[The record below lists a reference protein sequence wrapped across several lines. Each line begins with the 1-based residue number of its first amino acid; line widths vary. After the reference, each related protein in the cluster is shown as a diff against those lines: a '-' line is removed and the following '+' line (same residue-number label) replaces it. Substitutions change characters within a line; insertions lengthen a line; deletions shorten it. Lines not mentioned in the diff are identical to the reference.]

1 MTEVLKKPL
10 MFLVYFIG
18 LLVATYIFM
27 KFIVPYFTPFI
38 IAIILAFIIDP
49 FVNILEKWKV
59 PRSIAVII
67 LLGILVIVLSF
78 LTINGIFRL
87 TRELEDLAANINKYG
102 QTVAE
107 WLNTGIDRFEELTI
121 QLPGVVTEALNDRIK
136 LTSQAIGGYV
146 TDLLNMIRFLPNV
159 FVVLII
165 SIIATY
171 FISKDKGAVFS
182 SILQIVPEDWQKK
195 AKAMKTEIAQ
205 ATVGFIRAQLILMF
219 ISTVIAYIGLTIL
232 GIRYAILLAL
242 IIGLVDFVPSVGPGI
257 IFFPWALYS
266 VFVLKQTG
274 MAVVFV
280 IIYILILVVRQS
292 LQPKL
297 VGEGTGI
304 HPLLALASIYL
315 GIKLFGVVGM
325 FIGPFVAIILKAIVV
340 GFLIPHI

>member
-1 MTEVLKKPL
+1 M
-10 MFLVYFIG
+10 
-18 LLVATYIFM
+18 
-27 KFIVPYFTPFI
+27 
-38 IAIILAFIIDP
+38 
-49 FVNILEKWKV
+49 
-59 PRSIAVII
+59 
-67 LLGILVIVLSF
+67 
-78 LTINGIFRL
+78 
-87 TRELEDLAANINKYG
+87 
-102 QTVAE
+102 
-107 WLNTGIDRFEELTI
+107 
-121 QLPGVVTEALNDRIK
+121 
-136 LTSQAIGGYV
+136 
-146 TDLLNMIRFLPNV
+146 NMIRFLPNV